1 MSGEFGQLQA
11 AYEGLEDPQ
20 SFRDADAQADYREA
34 MLERSRPQVDRIDA
48 LNGRGRVL
56 EVACGNGRLLVEMA
70 QRGLAQSAFGI
81 DIAHSR
87 IEFAKRWA
95 EDAGHGSLDF
105 RADDIFAVELA
116 PASFDVAICITGAF
130 AYFEPVRAGAA
141 QQLLETMRAALVP
154 DGLLVMELYQH
165 PREVALVRAAGGEL
179 RMWKELPEPDP
190 WRYYLSRYEL
200 SGDSVLTHE
209 KTFVH
214 RISGEID
221 EGRSERLRIY
231 EPQEVTDLLQRT
243 GFANAQVF
251 EGWTG
256 EPYGGGDVL
265 VVSARA
271 A

>member
-1 MSGEFGQLQA
+1 MSDEFSQLQA
-11 AYEGLEDPQ
+11 AYEGLENPE
-20 SFRDADAQADYREA
+20 SFRDADAQADYRDA
-34 MLERSRPQVDRIDA
+34 MLERSRPQADRIDV

-56 EVACGNGRLLVEMA
+56 EVACGNGRLLVELA
-70 QRGLAQSAFGI
+70 QRGLAQSGLGI

-105 RADDIFAVELA
+105 RADDIFAVEIPA
-116 PASFDVAICITGAF
+116 ASFDVAVCITGAF

-141 QQLLETMRAALVP
+141 RQLLETMRAALVP
-154 DGLLVMELYQH
+154 NGLLVMELYQH
-165 PREVALVRAAGGEL
+165 PREVGLVRAAGGDL
-179 RMWKELPEPDP
+179 CMWKELPEPDP

-214 RISGEID
+214 RLSGEID

-231 EPQEVTDLLQRT
+231 EPQEVAELLQQT
-243 GFANAQVF
+243 GFADVEMF
-251 EGWTG
+251 EGWIS
-256 EPYGGGDVL
+256 EAYDGGDVL
-265 VVSARA
+265 VVTARA